1 MPRRFHIRP
10 PASEPVKAAEST
22 GAFDW
27 SEAELDAL
35 SEVSRQD
42 MDDTR
47 DWLRRLGQD
56 EAAALFEAEKE

>member
-1 MPRRFHIRP
+1 MPRRFVIRP
-10 PASEPVKAAEST
+10 PASEPVQATEST

-35 SEVSRQD
+35 SEVSRED

-56 EAAALFEAEKE
+56 GAAALFEAEVE